1 MNKKSDWSWIPSLY
15 FAEGIPYVVV
25 ATTFS
30 AILYKQLGLSN
41 ADIALYTG
49 WLYLPWVI
57 KPFWSP
63 FVDLFKTKRW
73 WILVMQF
80 LMGVSFAGVAFCI
93 PTTYF
98 LQSTL
103 AVFWLIAFSS
113 ATHDIAADG
122 FYMIAL
128 DSHRQSFFV
137 GIRSTFYRIATILG
151 QGALVML
158 AGRLERVLPSI
169 AQAWSYTF
177 YGIAGMFTLI
187 ALYHYFVLP
196 KPVADQDN
204 ANKNI
209 VHDFFSTFG
218 AFFKKR
224 GIVLS
229 LSFILLY
236 RLAESQLVKISPLFM
251 LDGRESGGIGLST
264 EQVGLVYGTIGVIA
278 LTLGGILGGV
288 VAAKDGLK
296 KWLWP
301 MVLSLNV
308 TNIIYVY
315 FAYAQPQNL
324 WVISSGVAVEQFG
337 YGFGFTAFMLY
348 LIYISRGKL
357 QTAHYAICTGFMALG
372 MMVPGMFAGKIQEF
386 LGYQHFYIW
395 LCFCTIPGFILIAL
409 LKIDSSFGKKEK
421 EE

>member
-1 MNKKSDWSWIPSLY
+1 MNKKNLWSWIPSLY

-30 AILYKQLGLSN
+30 SILYKQLGLSN

-73 WILVMQF
+73 WTLVMQF
-80 LMGVSFAGVAFCI
+80 LMGIAFAGVAFCI

-103 AVFWLIAFSS
+103 AIFWLIAFSS

-128 DSHRQSFFV
+128 DSHQQSFFV
-137 GIRSTFYRIATILG
+137 GIRSTFYRLAMIVG

-158 AGRLERVLPSI
+158 AGRLEKIFPSI
-169 AQAWSYTF
+169 AQAWSFTF
-177 YGIAGMFTLI
+177 FGIAIAFTLI
-187 ALYHYFVLP
+187 AVYHYFMLP
-196 KPVADQDN
+196 KPEADQPNSD
-204 ANKNI
+204 KNI
-209 VHDFFSTFG
+209 VRGFFSTFG
-218 AFFKKR
+218 SFFKKK
-224 GIVLS
+224 GIILA

-236 RLAESQLVKISPLFM
+236 RLAESQLIKISPLFM
-251 LDGRESGGIGLST
+251 LDSREVGGIGLST
-264 EQVGLVYGTIGVIA
+264 EKVGLVYGTIGVIA
-278 LTLGGILGGV
+278 LTIGGIIGGI

-296 KWLWP
+296 KWIWP

-308 TNIIYVY
+308 TNLIYVY
-315 FAYAQPQNL
+315 FAYVQPQNL
-324 WVISSGVAVEQFG
+324 WLISSGVAIEQFG
-337 YGFGFTAFMLY
+337 YGFGLTAFMLY

-372 MMVPGMFAGKIQEF
+372 MMVPGMFAGKLQEF
-386 LGYQHFYIW
+386 MGYPHFYLW
-395 LCFCTIPGFILIAL
+395 LCLCTIPGFILIAL
-409 LKIDSSFGKKEK
+409 LKIDPSFGKKTST
-421 EE
+421 